1 MLYFAGIQRDI
12 HCGCGVQLRIICS
25 RWRLSGVVHAA
36 HPARLA
42 GVHGAPQTR
51 GPVHG
56 LKSAV
61 GRGRV
66 AAAGRGDSCAV
77 CGGFGADCLGGE

>member
-1 MLYFAGIQRDI
+1 MDRGR
-12 HCGCGVQLRIICS
+12 R
-25 RWRLSGVVHAA
+25 RLSGVVHRTAN
-36 HPARLA
+36 PARLA
-42 GVHGAPQTR
+42 EVHGAPQTH

-66 AAAGRGDSCAV
+66 AAAGRGDPCAV
-77 CGGFGADCLGGE
+77 CGGFGADCLR

>member
-1 MLYFAGIQRDI
+1 MDRGR
-12 HCGCGVQLRIICS
+12 R
-25 RWRLSGVVHAA
+25 RLSGVVHRTAN
-36 HPARLA
+36 PARLA
-42 GVHGAPQTR
+42 EVHGAPQMH

-66 AAAGRGDSCAV
+66 AAAGRCDPCAV
-77 CGGFGADCLGGE
+77 CGGSGADCLRC